1 MKNHDFDLFRTG
13 CLMINEHQVI
23 KLKTTVFQTLMYWAT
38 DSTPVTLK
46 GKAGKRFKEK
56 IDFATKL
63 SLTFNESI
71 DKLREQMD
79 DRQREDFL
87 GI

>member
-1 MKNHDFDLFRTG
+1 
-13 CLMINEHQVI
+13 MINEHQVI

-38 DSTPVTLK
+38 DSTPVTQK
-46 GKAGKRFKEK
+46 GKAAKSFKEK

-63 SLTFNESI
+63 SLTFDQSI
-71 DKLREQMD
+71 DKLREQMKD
-79 DRQREDFL
+79 KQRDDFL